1 LRQINP
7 TAGNSVQPSGMNTAG
22 LIARYDVPVPRY
34 TSYPT
39 APQFSAAVDGA
50 VYAGWLAAMAQDGL
64 HWDGRVVRLSAT
76 GRPFVRNV
84 AAAFDRY
91 LRPEAGRHARA
102 V

>member
-1 LRQINP
+1 
-7 TAGNSVQPSGMNTAG
+7 
-22 LIARYDVPVPRY
+22 
-34 TSYPT
+34 
-39 APQFSAAVDGA
+39 
-50 VYAGWLAAMAQDGL
+50 MAQDGLL